1 MNEVYCEV
9 TKYIFA
15 DEELFVDMTGY
26 GLIIYVLEERGE
38 SNGLVYGFTTELEF
52 VVCAYNAE
60 LTWRFNDETYGE
72 LTFVVLV
79 LYSGLHHPTSC
90 QKMTNV
96 LVIIGVYVFVED
108 F

>member
-38 SNGLVYGFTTELEF
+38 SNG
-52 VVCAYNAE
+52 
-60 LTWRFNDETYGE
+60 
-72 LTFVVLV
+72 
-79 LYSGLHHPTSC
+79 
-90 QKMTNV
+90 
-96 LVIIGVYVFVED
+96 
-108 F
+108 